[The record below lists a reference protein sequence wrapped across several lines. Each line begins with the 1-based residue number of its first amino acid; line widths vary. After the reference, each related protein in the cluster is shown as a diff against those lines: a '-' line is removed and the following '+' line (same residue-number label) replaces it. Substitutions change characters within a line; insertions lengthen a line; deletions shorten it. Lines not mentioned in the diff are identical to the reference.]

1 MKISLDDSATL
12 RSAPGAPVWARAGAV
27 AMTHFWFKFLGT
39 ITFTATFFAAYV
51 YLLNHPA
58 HPVRLVP
65 VTGVDRLI
73 PFEPL
78 ALPLYCSLWAY
89 VSLPQV
95 LMLTRREVVDS
106 GVWMGLLCLTGL
118 AIFYFWPNAVPPT
131 DIPWE
136 RYPGM
141 SFLKGVDASGNAC
154 PSLHVATAVYAAF
167 RLNWQIAALGL
178 PRGVSRANVLWCVAI
193 AYSTMATKQHV
204 AVDVAAGAALG
215 VAFAILSGLSMRQPR
230 GA

>member
-1 MKISLDDSATL
+1 
-12 RSAPGAPVWARAGAV
+12 
-27 AMTHFWFKFLGT
+27 
-39 ITFTATFFAAYV
+39 
-51 YLLNHPA
+51 
-58 HPVRLVP
+58 
-65 VTGVDRLI
+65 
-73 PFEPL
+73 
-78 ALPLYCSLWAY
+78 
-89 VSLPQV
+89 
-95 LMLTRREVVDS
+95 
-106 GVWMGLLCLTGL
+106 
-118 AIFYFWPNAVPPT
+118 
-131 DIPWE
+131 
-136 RYPGM
+136 M